1 MTEVFILSIVQGI
14 TEFIPVSSSSHLV
27 ILTKLMN
34 FSGGVL
40 LDISVHIG
48 SFFAVII
55 YFRKDLIDYSKNL
68 KILSLFLIASIPVIL
83 SGYLLTKYNLVNNLR
98 TLEIIGWATILFGIL
113 LYISDKIKVK
123 NKFEKNFDLGVAFK
137 IGLLQCFSLI
147 PGVSRS
153 GIVITASRFL
163 KFDRIDSAKISFLL
177 SIPTLLAVSCYGF
190 FKMIQEGKSIQNEI
204 NYLSIILSFIFSYL
218 TIKYL
223 LLYLK
228 KFSLNFFVIYRICL
242 GVILLST
249 IYIY

>member
-123 NKFEKNFDLGVAFK
+123 NEFEKNFDLGVAFK

-177 SIPTLLAVSCYGF
+177 SIPTLLAVACYGF

-228 KFSLNFFVIYRICL
+228 KFSLNFFVIYRIYL

>member
-55 YFRKDLIDYSKNL
+55 YFRKDLIDYSKDL

-177 SIPTLLAVSCYGF
+177 SIPTLLAVACYGF

>member
-55 YFRKDLIDYSKNL
+55 YFRKDLIDYSKDL

-123 NKFEKNFDLGVAFK
+123 NKFEKNFDVGVAFK

-177 SIPTLLAVSCYGF
+177 SIPTLLAVACYGF

-228 KFSLNFFVIYRICL
+228 KFSLNFFVIYRISL
-242 GVILLST
+242 GVILLSI

>member
-55 YFRKDLIDYSKNL
+55 YFRKDLIDYSKDL

-228 KFSLNFFVIYRICL
+228 KFSLNFFVIYRIIL
-242 GVILLST
+242 GIILLST

>member
-1 MTEVFILSIVQGI
+1 MTEVLILSIVQGI

-113 LYISDKIKVK
+113 LYVSDKIKVK
-123 NKFEKNFDLGVAFK
+123 NEFEKNFDVSVAFK

-228 KFSLNFFVIYRICL
+228 KFSLNFFVIYRIIL
-242 GVILLST
+242 GIILLST

>member
-1 MTEVFILSIVQGI
+1 MTEVLILSIVQGI

-98 TLEIIGWATILFGIL
+98 TLEIIGWVTILFGIL

-123 NKFEKNFDLGVAFK
+123 NEFEKNFDINVAFK

-190 FKMIQEGKSIQNEI
+190 FKVIQEGKSIQNEI

-228 KFSLNFFVIYRICL
+228 KFSLNFFVIYRITL
-242 GVILLST
+242 GIILLST

>member
-1 MTEVFILSIVQGI
+1 MTEVLILSIVQGI

-123 NKFEKNFDLGVAFK
+123 NEFEKNFDVSVAFK

-147 PGVSRS
+147 PGVGRS

-228 KFSLNFFVIYRICL
+228 KFSLNFFVIYRIIL
-242 GVILLST
+242 GIILLST

>member
-55 YFRKDLIDYSKNL
+55 YFRKDLIDYSKDL